1 MRLYQSEDELLAGL
15 RRGEEPAFAALLD
28 RYYGP
33 MLRLAMTQVHNRAH
47 AEEVVQDA
55 WLGVLRGIDRFESRS
70 SLRTW
75 IFHILLNIARTRAQR
90 ERRSLPFSALEAP
103 ADDEPAPAVPSQ
115 RFHPDDHPRWPRHRA
130 VPPRSW
136 GPSPEDRLLAK
147 ETQEA
152 IEQAIGALPPVQ
164 RAAITL
170 RDIHGLTTPEAA
182 AVLGVS
188 EGHLRVLA
196 HRARSKVR
204 RALERFFEERPG

>member
-1 MRLYQSEDELLAGL
+1 MRLYETEEELLAGL
-15 RRGEEPAFAALLD
+15 RRGDEPAFTALLD

-47 AEEVVQDA
+47 AEEVVQEA

-90 ERRSLPFSALEAP
+90 ERRSVPFSALEP
-103 ADDEPAPAVPSQ
+103 GDDDPAPAVPPE
-115 RFHPDDHPRWPRHRA
+115 RFHPDDHPRWPRHWA
-130 VPPRSW
+130 VAPRSW
-136 GPSPEDRLLAK
+136 GPSPEDRLVAK

-152 IEQAIGALPPVQ
+152 IEQVIASLPPMQ
-164 RAAITL
+164 RAVITL
-170 RDIHGLTTPEAA
+170 RDIQGLTTPEAA

-188 EGHLRVLA
+188 AGHLRVLV
-196 HRARSKVR
+196 HRARAKVR
-204 RALERFFEERPG
+204 RALDRYFEERPG

>member
-1 MRLYQSEDELLAGL
+1 MRLYQTEEELLAGL

-28 RYYGP
+28 RYYRP
-33 MLRLAMTQVHNRAH
+33 MLRLAMTQVHSRAH
-47 AEEVVQDA
+47 AEDVVQEA

-90 ERRSLPFSALEAP
+90 ERRSVPFSALEA
-103 ADDEPAPAVPSQ
+103 ADDAPAPAVAPE
-115 RFHPDDHPRWPRHRA
+115 RFHPDDHPRWPRHWA

-136 GPSPEDRLLAK
+136 GASPEERLVAK

-152 IEQAIGALPPVQ
+152 IEQAIAVLPPMQ
-164 RAAITL
+164 RAGIIL
-170 RDIHGLTTPEAA
+170 RDIHGLSTPEVA

-188 EGHLRVLA
+188 EGHLRVLV

-204 RALERFFEERPG
+204 RVLEQFGRA